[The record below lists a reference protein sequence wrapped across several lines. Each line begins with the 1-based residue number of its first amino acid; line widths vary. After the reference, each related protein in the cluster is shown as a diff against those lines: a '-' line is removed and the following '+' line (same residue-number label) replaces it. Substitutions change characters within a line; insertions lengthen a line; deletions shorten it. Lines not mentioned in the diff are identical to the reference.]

1 MINGPVAIAGSIPF
15 LFSIIG
21 TKVPTNAAIT
31 ITPIIAPAIVRL
43 IIRSWLNE
51 RPRSTLKISYMV
63 KLKKTNEL
71 LASGYSIH
79 AFVNS
84 LGKPMKPPKIILDCL
99 KKQF

>member
-43 IIRSWLNE
+43 IIRSWLIINPNTISIKA
-51 RPRSTLKISYMV
+51 RAKPLIRLKPIS
-63 KLKKTNEL
+63 LKSNGIKDL
-71 LASGYSIH
+71 
-79 AFVNS
+79 
-84 LGKPMKPPKIILDCL
+84 
-99 KKQF
+99 